1 MLVMWTSDA
10 WDDYVR
16 WQSEDRKTLRR
27 INALIRDAQRDPL
40 GGIGKPE
47 PLRGD
52 LSGMI
57 SRRIDSKNRL
67 VYEVT
72 SDGLIVYSCKD
83 HYSDR

>member
-52 LSGMI
+52 LSGMV